1 MEEVMSQQKD
11 MLSMVRSLDANADSD
26 TLNEVTEKIHLE
38 AAARWSEMESNLWV
52 TFGLRF

>member
-1 MEEVMSQQKD
+1 MNQQKD
-11 MLSMVRSLDANADSD
+11 MLSTVRSLDANADSD

-52 TFGLRF
+52 TFGLGF